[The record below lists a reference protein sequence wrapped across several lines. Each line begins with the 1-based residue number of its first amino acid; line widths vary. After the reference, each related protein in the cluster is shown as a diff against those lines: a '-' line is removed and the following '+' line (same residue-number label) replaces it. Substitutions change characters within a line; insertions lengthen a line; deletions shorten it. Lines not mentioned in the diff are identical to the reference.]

1 MHKDETGNITETTPT
16 TNLPQ
21 EATTSNNKPT
31 RAPKSRSVLDLETA
45 SPESMT
51 RQEAVKYIKYLR
63 AENKAAQAKITAVEE
78 NTKGAFEKVRYY
90 ENVIK
95 MIEEVNNKERAFAL
109 SSLYNLTTALENMGA
124 ATTLKINSIK
134 GGF

>member
-1 MHKDETGNITETTPT
+1 MRKDETGNITETTPAT
-16 TNLPQ
+16 DLPQ

-31 RAPKSRSVLDLETA
+31 RAPKARSVLDLETA

-95 MIEEVNNKERAFAL
+95 MIEEVNNKERAFTL

>member
-1 MHKDETGNITETTPT
+1 MRKDETGNITETTPAT
-16 TNLPQ
+16 DLPQ

-31 RAPKSRSVLDLETA
+31 RTPKARSVLDLETA

-95 MIEEVNNKERAFAL
+95 MIEEVNNKERAFTL
-109 SSLYNLTTALENMGA
+109 SSLYNLTTALENMDA

>member
-1 MHKDETGNITETTPT
+1 MRKDETGNITETTPAT
-16 TNLPQ
+16 DLPQ

-31 RAPKSRSVLDLETA
+31 RAPKARSVLDLETA

-95 MIEEVNNKERAFAL
+95 MIEEVNNKERAFTL
-109 SSLYNLTTALENMGA
+109 SSLYNLTTALENMDA